1 VEAADREGLLASL
14 EKSKEQLLAEKVPAE
29 LLLKYKQAKSRLE
42 RVGAELKSMSGS
54 SMVFA
59 GTVHQGG
66 GAFTG
71 TGATGGT
78 PRSIYRLPRGDVK
91 NPKEAFGPGA
101 IQVLKFAPFEF
112 QLADSADESLRRR
125 ELAGWITHQDNPL
138 FWRSIV
144 NRVWQYHFGRGIVDP
159 PGDFGQMGGTPSHP
173 ELLDYLALHFRDTGG
188 RLKQLHRYIL
198 TSAAYRQ
205 QSTGP
210 AEFATKD
217 GNNIHLWRQNRRRLE
232 AEAVRDSLLAVA
244 GRLDRRM
251 GGPSFQDFVV
261 QHPEHS
267 PHYEYQLA
275 NPDDPATHRRSIYR
289 FVVRSQ
295 PQPFLTAMD
304 CADPSIRVDKRNES
318 ISAAA
323 ALAQWNHGL
332 VLAVAGHLG
341 QKMQLVPGTLADQL
355 QWAFAQC
362 LGRPPKP
369 DELQLLV
376 HYAGKHGLDKTARL
390 LLNLNEFSF
399 VD

>member
-1 VEAADREGLLASL
+1 
-14 EKSKEQLLAEKVPAE
+14 
-29 LLLKYKQAKSRLE
+29 
-42 RVGAELKSMSGS
+42 M
-54 SMVFA
+54 
-59 GTVHQGG
+59 
-66 GAFTG
+66 
-71 TGATGGT
+71 
-78 PRSIYRLPRGDVK
+78 
-91 NPKEAFGPGA
+91 
-101 IQVLKFAPFEF
+101 
-112 QLADSADESLRRR
+112 
-125 ELAGWITHQDNPL
+125 
-138 FWRSIV
+138 
-144 NRVWQYHFGRGIVDP
+144 DP

-173 ELLDYLALHFRDTGG
+173 ELLDYLATNFRDNGG
-188 RLKQLHRYIL
+188 RLKQLHRQIL

-210 AEFATKD
+210 AEFAQKD

-232 AEAVRDSLLAVA
+232 AEALRDSLLAVA

-267 PHYEYQLA
+267 PHYEYHLA

-332 VLAVAGHLG
+332 VLAASGHLG
-341 QKMQLVPGTLADQL
+341 AKMQSVPGTLADKL
-355 QWAFAQC
+355 QWAFEQC
-362 LGRPPKP
+362 LARPPKP
-369 DELQLLV
+369 DELQILV
-376 HYAGKHGLDKTARL
+376 NYAQKHGLDKTARL